1 MHLPCR
7 DSLAH
12 RLTFLLSICHSSELI
27 TKLSLIQISIDV
39 LSWVHWTSPVINVTR
54 SLHHTSLNQIV
65 IPRFLTNL
73 LQVSR
78 IGDASH
84 TFGVIDLSH
93 VTRATLIECH
103 LVQALAFA
111 TPEEDLLPLW
121 VSSHAHCAF

>member
-78 IGDASH
+78 VSDACH

-93 VTRATLIECH
+93 VT
-103 LVQALAFA
+103 
-111 TPEEDLLPLW
+111 
-121 VSSHAHCAF
+121 